1 MTNGSV
7 LPSMVGFFFISSRV
21 DAVALGRKTKLQV
34 NVSNK
39 IQSNAQPVN
48 KILSDCE
55 QKMALFHVISNG
67 FSLVKY
73 PKEKA
78 SNRILTK
85 VLVRK
90 VYDQLWV

>member
-21 DAVALGRKTKLQV
+21 DTVALGRKTKLQV

-55 QKMALFHVISNG
+55 QKMALFLVISNG

>member
-1 MTNGSV
+1 
-7 LPSMVGFFFISSRV
+7 
-21 DAVALGRKTKLQV
+21 
-34 NVSNK
+34 
-39 IQSNAQPVN
+39 
-48 KILSDCE
+48 
-55 QKMALFHVISNG
+55 MALFLVISNG

-90 VYDQLWV
+90 VYDQLWVQTLVHVHVSCKCFFFQLLPLFLSWHFTPLFPELCEAL

>member
-1 MTNGSV
+1 
-7 LPSMVGFFFISSRV
+7 
-21 DAVALGRKTKLQV
+21 
-34 NVSNK
+34 
-39 IQSNAQPVN
+39 
-48 KILSDCE
+48 
-55 QKMALFHVISNG
+55 MALFLVISNG

-85 VLVRK
+85 VFVRK